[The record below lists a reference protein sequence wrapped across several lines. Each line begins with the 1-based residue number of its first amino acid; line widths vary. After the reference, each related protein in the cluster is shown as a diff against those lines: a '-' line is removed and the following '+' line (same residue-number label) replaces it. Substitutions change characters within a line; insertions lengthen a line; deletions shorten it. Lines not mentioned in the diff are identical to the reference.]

1 MSTMKEGK
9 VEIETGQVYI
19 IKEGSAKEK
28 LSGAETIK
36 IGEYYKEAYEK
47 HKIRNMW
54 KILIKNESGEWVPP
68 QKFLLFGQQIE
79 AHYNLEFEPLTQAK
93 SRLEDLEDI

>member
-1 MSTMKEGK
+1 MNT
-9 VEIETGQVYI
+9 Q
-19 IKEGSAKEK
+19 
-28 LSGAETIK
+28 
-36 IGEYYKEAYEK
+36 
-47 HKIRNMW
+47 
-54 KILIKNESGEWVPP
+54 IKNESGEWVPP